1 MAGWLSALLE
11 DARQAVRE
19 LLRHP
24 GVSAAVVALLGVGVG
39 VSTVAF
45 STAYGLLLRPLPWVD
60 GHRMVRIET
69 PRDGQPERRGP
80 LFRRQFEA
88 LEEAAG
94 SFSQVAA
101 YVPRALAWVG
111 PDGPEELQG
120 ASVSRSLLPLLQ
132 GTLHLGQPFAE
143 AGGRGDLVLLSH
155 GAWRRR
161 FGGDPAVVGAVVE
174 LGGRPY
180 TVAGVLSEGIDFPGP
195 ETAFWIP
202 IVPSSIPGS
211 ERALVPMS
219 AVGRLKPGVS
229 ADRAQVE
236 VRAILGP
243 IGGGLL
249 APVRVIPLREALYG
263 VYRPAL
269 SVLTAAA
276 GALLLLVGASVAGLL
291 LVRLSGRRRELAMRG
306 VLGAAPGRIARGS
319 LVENVVL
326 SLAGGAV
333 GLAAAALLQQVVRA
347 LVPAASAPLAAGAGA
362 APAVAFAA
370 SAGVG
375 LCFGAAPALAWLRG
389 GFFRPLQAASA
400 HGGGGVGLPGANRVR
415 AALVVAQIAAAL
427 ALLVAA
433 GLLLR
438 SFVRFATVNPGHDA
452 GAVLTARVGS
462 PTLPN
467 DHLDG
472 VTPEQG
478 DASYVSKQRF
488 YDALARGL
496 PRLEALPEVEAVGLS
511 STLPLTEA
519 TWGTTFRVVGGA
531 SGDPERL
538 PWVRRQTLASP
549 GYFEVLRPHL
559 RAGRLFG
566 RRDTAGSPRAAIV
579 NETFARSF
587 LPEAAVGARL
597 ILRPDTRIPRPV
609 DVVGV
614 VADFEVPGGGGSS
627 PPEIFLAASQLD
639 YFGWPDEMFVSVS
652 TAGDPQAVVPFLRR
666 ALAEVDPRAVL
677 KDVRTLRERRSDA
690 VAEPRFYAAGAGLIA
705 AFALVLAACSLYG
718 VLSYSVWQ
726 RRREFGVR
734 LALGAQ
740 RGDVFRLVLR
750 QGAALVATGVALGLA
765 AGAAAARLI
774 ESLLFGVTP
783 MDLPTVAAAVAVLA
797 AVAAAA
803 GYVPARRAVSGAP
816 MDVLRCE

>member
-1 MAGWLSALLE
+1 MASALLE
-11 DARQAVRE
+11 DAGQAVRG

-60 GHRMVRIET
+60 SHRMVRIET
-69 PRDGQPERRGP
+69 PRDEQPERRGP

-88 LEEAAG
+88 LEEAAE

-155 GAWRRR
+155 RAWQRR

-229 ADRAQVE
+229 ADRAQAE

-306 VLGAAPGRIARGS
+306 VLGAAPGRIARGL

-347 LVPAASAPLAAGAGA
+347 LVPAAAAPLAAGAGA
-362 APAVAFAA
+362 APAAAFAA
-370 SAGVG
+370 AAGVG

-389 GFFRPLQAASA
+389 GFFRPLRAASA

-438 SFVRFATVNPGHDA
+438 SFVRFAAVDPGHDA

-478 DASYVSKQRF
+478 GASYVSKQRF
-488 YDALARGL
+488 YDALVRGL
-496 PRLEALPEVEAVGLS
+496 PRLEAMPEVEAAGLS

-519 TWGTTFRVVGGA
+519 RRGTTFRVVGEGA
-531 SGDPERL
+531 AGDPERL
-538 PWVRRQTLASP
+538 PWVRRETLASP

-559 RAGRLFG
+559 RAGRLFDG
-566 RRDTAGSPRAAIV
+566 RDTAGSPRAAVV
-579 NETFARSF
+579 NEAFARSF

-597 ILRPDTRIPRPV
+597 ILRPDLIPRPV

-652 TAGDPQAVVPFLRR
+652 TAGDPRAALPFLRR

-750 QGAALVATGVALGLA
+750 QGAVLVAAGVALGLA
-765 AGAAAARLI
+765 AAAAAARLI

-783 MDLPTVAAAVAVLA
+783 MDLPTVAVAAAVLA
-797 AVAAAA
+797 TVAAAA
-803 GYVPARRAVSGAP
+803 GYVPARRAVSVAP